1 MARNNAGSQLQWAG
15 NTEAL
20 GSLAEASGL
29 KQCSAVQAEGM
40 VKQTR
45 LTMFLWHSM
54 SFSFDIILLLLQF
67 KINLAI
73 LTAMS
78 VMTKIHLL
86 WST

>member
-40 VKQTR
+40 VK
-45 LTMFLWHSM
+45 
-54 SFSFDIILLLLQF
+54 
-67 KINLAI
+67 
-73 LTAMS
+73 
-78 VMTKIHLL
+78 
-86 WST
+86 